1 MPTVRFPLICVATAL
16 LAGFLPHAATAD
28 TLLGHWVLNR
38 ELSRELPPV
47 NSNQKKNSFQGF
59 SNIPSVVVPNLP
71 TPIPGSSSTNV
82 SGALIKDPRVL
93 RCIEMTI
100 ELVGEDI
107 LFTYTGFGTEQ
118 LKQGSV
124 RGTKTTYKSR
134 KLTSRYETTSRK
146 VTKTF
151 ELTKEGRLHVTVK
164 LKPNKGKALVQHRI
178 FERSS
183 LDR

>member
-1 MPTVRFPLICVATAL
+1 MPTVRLPLICAASAL
-16 LAGFLPHAATAD
+16 LAGLLPPVATAD
-28 TLLGHWVLNR
+28 TLLGNWVLNQ
-38 ELSRELPPV
+38 ELSRELQPA
-47 NSNQKKNSFQGF
+47 NSKKNSFRGF
-59 SNIPSVVVPNLP
+59 TNTPSVVVHSLP
-71 TPIPGSSSTNV
+71 TPIPGSSSTKV
-82 SGALIKDPRVL
+82 SGAPNNDPLVL
-93 RCIEMTI
+93 RGMEMTI

-107 LFTYTGFGTEQ
+107 LLTYVVFGTEQ
-118 LKQGSV
+118 LKQGNV

-151 ELTKEGRLHVTVK
+151 ELTKEGRLHATVT
-164 LKPNKGKALVQHRI
+164 LKPNKGKTLVQHRI